1 MINAQEALQ
10 LGLVNHVVPL
20 DALMNKCLELA
31 EKIKK
36 QAPLAIAG
44 IINCV
49 NDYYS
54 NKNGFETEINTFGFC
69 FTTDDSKEGSS
80 AFLEKRAAV
89 FTGK

>member
-1 MINAQEALQ
+1 MSTFPSDIEIAQNAT
-10 LGLVNHVVPL
+10 
-20 DALMNKCLELA
+20 LEHIRKIA

-36 QAPLAIAG
+36 QAPLAIGG
-44 IINCV
+44 IIKCV

-54 NKNGFETEINTFGFC
+54 DKNGFESEIDTFGYC
-69 FTTDDSKEGSS
+69 FTTDDSKEGAN